1 MPRQARLD
9 APGTLHHVIARGIER
24 REIFV
29 GQGDYDDFV
38 ARLERAC
45 ALDRTEV
52 LAWALLPNHFHLLI
66 RTRELPLSRA
76 MRRLM
81 TGYSV
86 NFNKRYGRSGHLFQ
100 NRYKSIVCEEEAY
113 LMELVR
119 YIHLNPLRARV
130 VGSLQQLASF
140 PYCGH
145 SGLMGKVDRYWQ
157 NTSDVLGRFGRTV
170 SEAREKY
177 QEFVAAGVAAGRR
190 PEFVGGGLE
199 RSAGGWSEVL
209 AARGRKARIAYDRRV
224 LGSSEFVLSMLGE
237 AESGREE
244 GIRIIAN
251 RPTLEELC
259 ERLAEGAGVEMG
271 ELRTGSRRR
280 RVVAARGELSDLA
293 VRKYGYAA
301 AEVARYLGV
310 STSCV
315 TRVVERSERLQR
327 TDHSSRERREAFSS
341 GRPL

>member
-24 REIFV
+24 REIFR
-29 GQGDYDDFV
+29 GQVDYDDFV
-38 ARLERAC
+38 ARLERGC
-45 ALDRTEV
+45 ALDRIEV
-52 LAWALLPNHFHLLI
+52 MAWALLPNHFHLLI

-86 NFNKRYGRSGHLFQ
+86 NFNRRHRRSGHLFQ
-100 NRYKSIVCEEEAY
+100 NRYKSIVCEEEEY

-130 VGSLQQLASF
+130 VASMEELAGF

-145 SGLMGKVDRYWQ
+145 SGVIGKVDRPWQ
-157 NTSDVLGRFGRTV
+157 STTEVLGRFGKTV

-177 QEFVAAGVAAGRR
+177 EEFVAAGAAAGRR
-190 PEFVGGGLE
+190 PELVGGGLE
-199 RSAGGWSEVL
+199 RSAGGWSQVL
-209 AARGRKARIAYDRRV
+209 TARGQKARMAYDGRI
-224 LGSSEFVLSMLGE
+224 LGSSEFVLSLLGE
-237 AESGREE
+237 AEGAGDR
-244 GIRIIAN
+244 GIRIVSD
-251 RPTLEELC
+251 RPPMEQLC
-259 ERLAEGAGVEMG
+259 RRVAEAAGVEMN
-271 ELRTGSRRR
+271 ELRSGSRRAAIAGAR
-280 RVVAARGELSDLA
+280 RELIGLA
-293 VRKYGYAA
+293 VRMHGYAG

-315 TRVVERSERLQR
+315 TRHVERA
-327 TDHSSRERREAFSS
+327 ERR
-341 GRPL
+341 